1 MELIG
6 LAIFMVAF
14 SYFFPQ
20 IFRAF
25 YWMLTLS
32 IMTVGPACVAYLAFM
47 AFGMDVSFT
56 ACAIGSFC
64 LLAVPFLSATD
75 PKPRAHRR
83 GRA

>member
-6 LAIFMVAF
+6 LTIFMVAF

-32 IMTVGPACVAYLAFM
+32 IMTVGPACFAYLGFM
-47 AFGMDVSFT
+47 LFDMDVSFK
-56 ACAIGSFC
+56 ACAAGSFF
-64 LLAVPFLSATD
+64 LFALPFLSATD
-75 PKPRAHRR
+75 PKPSRR
-83 GRA
+83 RSR